1 MKSNQK
7 YERLREVSNKIY
19 INVNFKKNRTKAVVD
34 LSIEIGNSC
43 PVLKIVKISCENG
56 IKIKPKV
63 INVIAHL
70 ESRLS
75 TSSHYAVDE
84 T

>member
-1 MKSNQK
+1 M
-7 YERLREVSNKIY
+7 LIY
-19 INVNFKKNRTKAVVD
+19 KNRTKIVVD

-43 PVLKIVKISCENG
+43 PVLKIIKISCKNG
-56 IKIKPKV
+56 IKVEPKI
-63 INVIAHL
+63 INVIVHL

-75 TSSHYAVDE
+75 TYSHYAVDK

>member
-1 MKSNQK
+1 M
-7 YERLREVSNKIY
+7 L
-19 INVNFKKNRTKAVVD
+19 NFKKIQTKTVVD

-43 PVLKIVKISCENG
+43 PVLKIVKIIYKNG
-56 IKIKPKV
+56 IKVKPKV